1 MTESTYPWQGGTIR
15 MLDDAALRALGL
27 DQTQIVDAVEQA
39 LKDQASGRI
48 WTSPKATLS
57 PGDQRYMMTT
67 LSASDTPA
75 VSVVKVVSVS
85 PKNPA
90 AGRPAINGTIMLHDS
105 QTGMLVA
112 VLDANWITAVR
123 TAGLSGVV
131 ARKLANPQS
140 VSVAFV
146 GAGVQARSHLD
157 CFAQLFPLERI
168 SVFGRG
174 QRNIDLLSAHAQEM
188 GLQVDVCDTAQA
200 ALQDADLV
208 VTSVTATTLD
218 APFLD
223 ANWLKP
229 GAFATITDTGAP
241 WRQDA
246 LGALDR
252 IVIDDLAQETAMK
265 KKMVPADL
273 ITTDLNGLMSGALRE
288 GFVPQS
294 RTAFVFRGIAIGD
307 FAIAALAYQS
317 ALSS

>member
-1 MTESTYPWQGGTIR
+1 MTDATYPWQGGTIQ
-15 MLDDAALRALGL
+15 MLDDMALRALGL
-27 DQTQIVDAVEQA
+27 DQNQIVDTIEQA
-39 LKDQASGRI
+39 LHAQADGQI
-48 WTSPKATLS
+48 WTSPKATLT

-90 AGRPAINGTIMLHDS
+90 AGRPAINGSIMLHDS
-105 QTGMLVA
+105 QNGMLVA

-131 ARKLANPQS
+131 ARKLANPGS
-140 VSVAFV
+140 TSVAFV

-157 CFAQLFPLERI
+157 CFAALFPLTRI
-168 SVFGRG
+168 SIFGRG
-174 QRNIDLLSAHAQEM
+174 QKNIDRLSAHARQM

-200 ALQDADLV
+200 VVSDADLV
-208 VTSVTATTLD
+208 VTSVTVTTLEE
-218 APFLD
+218 AFLD
-223 ANWLKP
+223 AGWLKP

-241 WRQDA
+241 WRQET

-252 IVIDDLAQETAMK
+252 IVIDDIAQETAMK
-265 KKMVPADL
+265 KKMVPPDL
-273 ITTDLNGLMSGALRE
+273 VTTDLNGLVGGALPD

-307 FAIAALAYQS
+307 FAIAALAYQR
-317 ALSS
+317 ALNN